1 MPKIPPTPPATPS
14 PPKLRALPP
23 KSNKE
28 KNIQNQL
35 SPRQET
41 PKRSGV
47 RKRTISELKVDED
60 LSPKT
65 KRRKIRERARFV
77 VKQLNR
83 VCHAKGESL
92 GSILGECCVN
102 GGRDT
107 AKAQEAVR
115 SAFDVMVKE
124 KGARV
129 WSSISAKTRSLY
141 SVLDLL
147 YFILPYTMRHPTVL
161 TLWLDFSIVHGTFCF
176 SHSISRNWHTKLT
189 IFCFFGKNGQ
199 LRNFRLSMLCFQ
211 HPSSCIRLR
220 STSFRNPS
228 REGIAGAANLHP

>member
-1 MPKIPPTPPATPS
+1 MIVLDFCSVRFERIGCFNDKKDSPRLLPS
-14 PPKLRALPP
+14 YMLNDRDEHLQSFSGQLIDWENWYEHLPDFVCRCAKRAL
-23 KSNKE
+23 
-28 KNIQNQL
+28 
-35 SPRQET
+35 
-41 PKRSGV
+41 
-47 RKRTISELKVDED
+47 
-60 LSPKT
+60 
-65 KRRKIRERARFV
+65 
-77 VKQLNR
+77 
-83 VCHAKGESL
+83 
-92 GSILGECCVN
+92 
-102 GGRDT
+102 
-107 AKAQEAVR
+107 
-115 SAFDVMVKE
+115 E
-124 KGARV
+124 KGWRLFGIQFWGENDIFTAV

-147 YFILPYTMRHPTVL
+147 YFMLPYTMRHPTVL
-161 TLWLDFSIVHGTFCF
+161 TLWLNFSIVHGTFCF